1 MNQDPRLIATL
12 HARLILGRRS
22 ARAAARTAV
31 FVLKVLPMLPSRP
44 IDWVTPTPIRER
56 VRYPSRHGEV
66 EGEVARPATSGPHP
80 AILVCL
86 GVVPF
91 GVEHPQVP
99 RLQEALVRAGFVT
112 LLYWSPTMRDCRL
125 DPSDI
130 EDLAMAYDWLVTQP
144 FVDPARSGLMG
155 TCVGGAFALM
165 AAASPR
171 IRDRVAFV
179 GAYAPYA
186 SIRTLARDIATATWS
201 RNGTRAPWAVD
212 PLTRKVYVHTLTADL
227 ESEEAA
233 RLRAALAEPDGAL
246 DPASLSPAG
255 QAVYPLLTALTDD
268 QFEPALHQLP
278 ATLRERLDAMS
289 PLTYVADLRV
299 PVVVLM
305 HDQDDPVIPQAESG
319 SLRDALAGRADVRYT
334 VFVMFKH
341 LDPAKVRLALL
352 PLLREVARFCRAL
365 YPMFRQAVA

>member
-1 MNQDPRLIATL
+1 
-12 HARLILGRRS
+12 
-22 ARAAARTAV
+22 
-31 FVLKVLPMLPSRP
+31 
-44 IDWVTPTPIRER
+44 
-56 VRYPSRHGEV
+56 
-66 EGEVARPATSGPHP
+66 
-80 AILVCL
+80 
-86 GVVPF
+86 
-91 GVEHPQVP
+91 
-99 RLQEALVRAGFVT
+99 
-112 LLYWSPTMRDCRL
+112 
-125 DPSDI
+125 
-130 EDLAMAYDWLVTQP
+130 
-144 FVDPARSGLMG
+144 
-155 TCVGGAFALM
+155 M

-171 IRDRVAFV
+171 VRDRVAFV

-201 RNGTRAPWAVD
+201 RNGTRAAWAVD

-227 ESEEAA
+227 ESEEAV

-255 QAVYPLLTALTDD
+255 RAVYPLLTALTDD

-278 ATLRERLDAMS
+278 TTLRERLDAMS

-305 HDQDDPVIPQAESG
+305 HDQDDPVIPQAESVC
-319 SLRDALAGRADVRYT
+319 LREALAGRADVRYT

-352 PLLREVARFCRAL
+352 PLLRELARFCRAL
-365 YPMFRQAVA
+365 YPMFRQAAA